1 MMLKLRSVWFR
12 FIKFAKRRTGVDVR
26 QCELRRKYYAGDINQ
41 DNRDDA
47 SDMAATSTEHDVV
60 VEYSRA
66 NEGRAARLLR
76 GRYETLAHED
86 LPRDILD
93 TLYDLNHRL
102 NRRDGD

>member
-1 MMLKLRSVWFR
+1 MMLRLRSVWFR
-12 FIKFAKRRTGVDVR
+12 FIKFARRRAGVDVH
-26 QCELRRKYYAGDINQ
+26 QCELRRKYYAGHRNQ
-41 DNRDDA
+41 DHRDDA
-47 SDMAATSTEHDVV
+47 SDMAATSTERDVV

-66 NEGRAARLLR
+66 NEGRVAHLLR

-93 TLYDLNHRL
+93 TLYDLNQRL

>member
-1 MMLKLRSVWFR
+1 MMLTLRSVWFR
-12 FIKFAKRRTGVDVR
+12 FIKFARRRGGVDVR
-26 QCELRRKYYAGDINQ
+26 QCELRRKYYAGDRNE
-41 DNRDDA
+41 DRRDDP
-47 SDMAATSTEHDVV
+47 SEMAATSIERDVV

-76 GRYETLAHED
+76 GRYETLAHEE

-93 TLYDLNHRL
+93 TLYDLNQRL